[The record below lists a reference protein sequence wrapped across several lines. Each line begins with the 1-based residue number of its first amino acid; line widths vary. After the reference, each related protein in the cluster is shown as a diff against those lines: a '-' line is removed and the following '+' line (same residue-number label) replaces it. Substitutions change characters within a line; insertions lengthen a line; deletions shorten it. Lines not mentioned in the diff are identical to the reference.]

1 MGSAGTDVHGQ
12 VSEPGSTAP
21 GITASRRGPAPA
33 ALVRDRRERRRIFGQ
48 LASVV
53 LAVGAIT
60 GYVWHRPGPKAP
72 TKAAVAKAPA
82 NAEEVRAAVVVA
94 PVPDVTAVAKA
105 PEELPPPELDRAAVA
120 EAENTLD
127 AASRDRARADER
139 AAARGRALGRAAT
152 QAAADAVRARK
163 LAFLVRDPSA
173 RIAQASNRGGFLRG
187 EREKLEQEVTTLRS
201 LPRPKSTSILSK
213 SPVARA
219 AASEEYHFELYHN
232 RITFIN
238 LELLLDKTRQDAQV
252 RIRMADHA
260 PVISNKVGPVG
271 AFSLEYEL
279 VRAVPGSMEEL
290 LERKSLRFDLRSWE
304 LVPESE
310 NRGETYESTR
320 SPLSEFSRAVSRI
333 SPGRSTITLWV
344 YPDSF
349 ALYRR
354 IRGELIEHG
363 FSVAGRPL
371 PEGITI
377 RGSPMGTQSAAQ

>member
-1 MGSAGTDVHGQ
+1 M
-12 VSEPGSTAP
+12 AP
-21 GITASRRGPAPA
+21 GKAANRRRPATTARVHDPG
-33 ALVRDRRERRRIFGQ
+33 DRRRIFGQ

-53 LAVGAIT
+53 IAVGAIT
-60 GYVWHRPGPKAP
+60 CYVQLRPGPKAP
-72 TKAAVAKAPA
+72 KKAEVASPPSGESKQAKAGVAQGAVAARVP
-82 NAEEVRAAVVVA
+82 EVRARAE
-94 PVPDVTAVAKA
+94 A
-105 PEELPPPELDRAAVA
+105 PEAVPPPELDRAAVA
-120 EAENTLD
+120 DAEAALD

-139 AAARGRALGRAAT
+139 AAAQGRALARAAT
-152 QAAADAVRARK
+152 QAAADTLRARN

-173 RIAQASNRGGFLRG
+173 RIAQASARGGFLRG
-187 EREKLEQEVTTLRS
+187 EREKLEKEMTTLRA

-219 AASEEYHFELYHN
+219 AASEEYHFELNHG

-238 LELLLDKTRQDAQV
+238 LERLLDKTREDAQV
-252 RIRMADHA
+252 RIRMSDHV
-260 PVISNKVGPVG
+260 PMISNKVGPVG

-279 VRAVPGSMEEL
+279 VRAVPGSMEEM

-304 LVPESE
+304 LVPEFE
-310 NRGETYESTR
+310 NRGETFESTR
-320 SPLSEFSRAVSRI
+320 NPLSEFSRAISRI

-349 ALYRR
+349 MLYRR
-354 IRGELIEHG
+354 IRGELIAHG

-371 PEGITI
+371 PEGVTI